1 MEKSLRI
8 DDMDRKILRVFQASP
23 ELGVADLASAVGL
36 SQTPCWRRL
45 RRMEDAGII
54 LGRANVLNAE
64 ALGFAV
70 NVIANVRIGVHDAD
84 TLEAFDAA
92 VREIPQIVECFS
104 MSGESDYL
112 LRVMVE
118 SIAEYERFLRKTLLQ
133 LPGVVSVNSSF
144 TLSTVKIT
152 SNVPI

>member
-1 MEKSLRI
+1 MSANLKI
-8 DDMDRKILRVFQASP
+8 DEMDRKILRVFQASP
-23 ELGVADLASAVGL
+23 ELGIADLASAVGL

-45 RRMEDAGII
+45 RRMEEAGII
-54 LGRANVLNAE
+54 RGRANVLNAE

-84 TLEAFDAA
+84 TLDAFDAA
-92 VREIPQIVECFS
+92 VGKIPQIVECFS

-118 SIAEYERFLRKTLLQ
+118 DIAEYERFLRQTLLQ
-133 LPGVVSVNSSF
+133 LPGVVSINSSF

-152 SNVPI
+152 TNVPI